1 MIRKIK
7 YFNILKVHSFRLLVR
22 LIFKKKISILIFTS
36 FFYRSEYVTMIV
48 IIIHILKFQQ
58 NASVGVI
65 PARNTTLFKLHLL
78 ANPAHF
84 WLKIWEL
91 LLKMTFS
98 LLCSRNLIPL
108 REISR
113 VNPIKIVPSV
123 SIRSNLFEENSCKIF
138 NDVLL
143 VSNNKK
149 RIYR

>member
-1 MIRKIK
+1 
-7 YFNILKVHSFRLLVR
+7 
-22 LIFKKKISILIFTS
+22 
-36 FFYRSEYVTMIV
+36 MIV
-48 IIIHILKFQQ
+48 IIIPTLKFQL

-84 WLKIWEL
+84 WLRISEL

-138 NDVLL
+138 NDVLQVKKDL
-143 VSNNKK
+143 LTTYFWKNVASTWWWFTFFNFNLFLEFNNFYDQPGKSNIHYIINCN
-149 RIYR
+149 

>member
-1 MIRKIK
+1 M
-7 YFNILKVHSFRLLVR
+7 
-22 LIFKKKISILIFTS
+22 
-36 FFYRSEYVTMIV
+36 
-48 IIIHILKFQQ
+48 
-58 NASVGVI
+58 GVI

-84 WLKIWEL
+84 WLRISEL
-91 LLKMTFS
+91 LLKMMFS

-123 SIRSNLFEENSCKIF
+123 SIRSNLFEENLCKIF

-143 VSNNKK
+143 VSNNNKK
-149 RIYR
+149 KGFIGKILLMYMMIHFIFKSILGIYIIFTINQANHT

>member
-1 MIRKIK
+1 
-7 YFNILKVHSFRLLVR
+7 
-22 LIFKKKISILIFTS
+22 
-36 FFYRSEYVTMIV
+36 MIV
-48 IIIHILKFQQ
+48 IIIPTLKFQL

-108 REISR
+108 RETSR
-113 VNPIKIVPSV
+113 VNRIKIVPSA

-138 NDVLL
+138 NDVLQ
-143 VSNNKK
+143 VKK
-149 RIYR
+149 GFILTIFEKMLL

>member
-22 LIFKKKISILIFTS
+22 LIFKKKISILIFT
-36 FFYRSEYVTMIV
+36 FFFFRSEYVTMIV

-84 WLKIWEL
+84 WLRISEL

-143 VSNNKK
+143 VSNNK
-149 RIYR
+149 

>member
-1 MIRKIK
+1 M
-7 YFNILKVHSFRLLVR
+7 
-22 LIFKKKISILIFTS
+22 
-36 FFYRSEYVTMIV
+36 
-48 IIIHILKFQQ
+48 
-58 NASVGVI
+58 GVI

-78 ANPAHF
+78 ANLAHF
-84 WLKIWEL
+84 WLRISEL
-91 LLKMTFS
+91 LLKMMFS

-138 NDVLL
+138 NDVLQ

-149 RIYR
+149 KGFIGKILLMYMMIHFIFKSILGIYIIFTINQANHT

>member
-22 LIFKKKISILIFTS
+22 LIFKKK
-36 FFYRSEYVTMIV
+36 FFSNIYFFFLRSEYVTMIV

-84 WLKIWEL
+84 WLRISEL

-138 NDVLL
+138 NDVLQ
-143 VSNNKK
+143 VKK
-149 RIYR
+149 DF